1 MRTVRIRLSL
11 QWAVFATALII
22 ATTVYAHILWEA
34 AFTEISSDATD
45 RLSKKDIRQDEE
57 YTQTAIAVLLQ
68 NETELREMGR
78 NLTEYNP
85 EEDDLTSAQER
96 LKKRRRWIQ
105 SVCRHLHHKEPVEK
119 TARNSF
125 NYFFDYKAA
134 VCPIPKSGSSTW
146 REHLRIVNRGPHP
159 SVPIFKDLRLIKIQ
173 RQPIKKIMRQLSQTT
188 KIITVRHP
196 LTRLVSCFR
205 SKFNKGMPLRAYS
218 PKSEEERRK
227 KKAGFSWTDNFYAF
241 WLPAL
246 HVNNMLPTD
255 FHRDLNLT
263 SPLDP
268 DTRYNTSVY
277 TAIYWRVRPR
287 ISFNQ
292 FMRLVITSHKE
303 GKANPHWDTYYNRC
317 SPCRFNYDYV
327 THIETLEDDLKYVFS
342 VLGLPSRPTLDENS
356 SRIRPRKSRDYRM
369 FTWLPKPMLDD
380 LKELLWPDLQMFG
393 YKWPKMLE

>member
-1 MRTVRIRLSL
+1 MRTVRLRLSL
-11 QWAVFATALII
+11 HWAVLGTVLIV
-22 ATTVYAHILWEA
+22 AMTVYAHILWEA
-34 AFTEISSDATD
+34 AFEEVSGDEE
-45 RLSKKDIRQDEE
+45 RELLSKKSVRQDEEEE
-57 YTQTAIAVLLQ
+57 YTQTSAVVLLQ
-68 NETELREMGR
+68 NETEFRETGR
-78 NLTEYNP
+78 NLAEYNP

-96 LKKRRRWIQ
+96 LQKRRRWIQ

-125 NYFFDYKAA
+125 NYFFDYRAA

-159 SVPIFKDLRLIKIQ
+159 SVPIFQDLRLIKIQ

-196 LTRLVSCFR
+196 LTRLVSLLFR

-227 KKAGFSWTDNFYAF
+227 KKAGFSWSDNFYAF

-246 HVNNMLPTD
+246 HANNMLPTD

-268 DTRYNTSVY
+268 DIRYNTSVY

-287 ISFNQ
+287 INFNQ
-292 FMRLVITSHKE
+292 FMKLVVSSHKE

-317 SPCRFNYDYV
+317 SPCRFDYDYV
-327 THIETLEDDLKYVFS
+327 THIENARGRPQVRIQSVGSSFEADLGRELLEDSL
-342 VLGLPSRPTLDENS
+342 
-356 SRIRPRKSRDYRM
+356 
-369 FTWLPKPMLDD
+369 
-380 LKELLWPDLQMFG
+380 
-393 YKWPKMLE
+393 